1 MKISKVLFWLLSIG
15 TVGTMAFTLGVS
27 KVGAI
32 KISNLFGFFKE
43 KPVEVISSNVV
54 IKQIQRIQELATA
67 EYNMET
73 VVEIEVDH
81 LVGDSHLLYIASGK
95 VKAGINLEEISNNNI
110 QINNEGKKIIVKLP
124 PSKIIDKKINV
135 DMSKVY
141 QYEGGWLSSK
151 NTSYQLLTKAQ
162 QTAESKIMTGA
173 CQSKIL
179 ETANQKAELAVDR
192 LLTMTG
198 YDVEVIPAATDGSCN
213 LSSLFLF

>member
-1 MKISKVLFWLLSIG
+1 MKIPKILLWLASLG
-15 TVGTMAFTLGVS
+15 AVGTMAFVLGGV
-27 KVGAI
+27 KAGAI
-32 KISNLFGFFKE
+32 EISNLFGFVKE

-54 IKQIQRIQELATA
+54 IKEIQGIQELATA

-73 VVEIEVDH
+73 VVEVEVDH

-135 DMSKVY
+135 DISKVY
-141 QYEGGWLSSK
+141 QYEGGWLSNK

-162 QTAESKIMTGA
+162 QTAESKIITGA

-192 LLTMTG
+192 LLTISG
-198 YDVEVIPAATDGSCN
+198 YDVEVIPAGTYGSCN
-213 LSSLFLF
+213 LS